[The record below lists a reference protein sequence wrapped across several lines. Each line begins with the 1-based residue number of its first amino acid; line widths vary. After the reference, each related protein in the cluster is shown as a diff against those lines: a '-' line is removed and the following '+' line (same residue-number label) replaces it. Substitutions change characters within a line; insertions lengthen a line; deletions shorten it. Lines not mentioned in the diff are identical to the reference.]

1 MFPVLP
7 SLPFPPDTAKDFF
20 PSRGE
25 KGIQDYDSALSLA
38 SKLLEVPHTQGE
50 EILVW
55 GQIAYLEPLITENP
69 SISGSFLST
78 KEASMR
84 DPAEIM
90 IVTQFVAHPLIHVH
104 LRLHTTSSQ
113 KPSGSVHRMHHIL
126 LHHQ

>member
-1 MFPVLP
+1 M
-7 SLPFPPDTAKDFF
+7 
-20 PSRGE
+20 
-25 KGIQDYDSALSLA
+25 QDCDSALSLA
-38 SKLLEVPHTQGE
+38 SRLPEVPHTQGE

-113 KPSGSVHRMHHIL
+113 KHLGSQDAPHFPSPSMNFPVN
-126 LHHQ
+126 